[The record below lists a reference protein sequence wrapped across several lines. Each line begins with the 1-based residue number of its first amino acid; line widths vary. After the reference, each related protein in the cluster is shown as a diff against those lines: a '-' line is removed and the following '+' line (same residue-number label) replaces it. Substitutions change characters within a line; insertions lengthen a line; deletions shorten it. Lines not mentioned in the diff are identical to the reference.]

1 MSDESSKEERV
12 RHIAELMTADQWPPF
27 PETAAF
33 RRKLAA
39 EWDVS
44 EHTVRGYAAEAH
56 RRVALD
62 PEERARLQE
71 DLGRR
76 LLSIAE
82 EARASRNVITNL
94 PDFPSAIRATE
105 TAAKFLGIE
114 FETKV
119 KLSGTVTLDDL
130 DELRKRVDAAGE

>member
-1 MSDESSKEERV
+1 MADESTEARIQRIV
-12 RHIAELMTADQWPPF
+12 ELMAANEWPAF
-27 PETAAF
+27 PETAVL

-39 EWDVS
+39 EWGVAES
-44 EHTVRGYAAEAH
+44 TVRNYAAEAH

-82 EARASRNVITNL
+82 EARDARNKVTDL

-105 TAAKFLGIE
+105 MAAKFLGIE
-114 FETKV
+114 FKQEL
-119 KLSGTVTLDDL
+119 KLSGSVALEDL
-130 DELRKRVDAAGE
+130 DELRKRIDEAGE